1 MYEKF
6 HVGPGRYEKFYAR
19 PGRIIQGNGTS
30 VMLDAS
36 C

>member
-6 HVGPGRYEKFYAR
+6 HVGPGRYEKFYAG